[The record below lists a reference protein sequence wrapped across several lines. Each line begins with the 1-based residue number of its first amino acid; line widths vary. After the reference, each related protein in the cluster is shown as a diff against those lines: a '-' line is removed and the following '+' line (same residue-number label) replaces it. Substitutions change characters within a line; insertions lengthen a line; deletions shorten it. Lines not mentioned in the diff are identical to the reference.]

1 MEPHVALE
9 RPGPSVILDLPD
21 LPEPQGFGVV
31 PGLVW
36 AFLVR
41 DDGSAEPLDRD
52 GPIAS
57 RRDGWLWL
65 HLNLADARAAEWL
78 RATKLP
84 AAALTM
90 MLSRDRHQQLHA
102 VEYAS
107 TAHSRTS

>member
-21 LPEPQGFGVV
+21 LPETQGFGVV

-52 GPIAS
+52 GPIAIEADNGAL
-57 RRDGWLWL
+57 R
-65 HLNLADARAAEWL
+65 LAWIEHDHIG
-78 RATKLP
+78 AT
-84 AAALTM
+84 
-90 MLSRDRHQQLHA
+90 LSRHPCAAISETR
-102 VEYAS
+102 S
-107 TAHSRTS
+107 PSGSMTTTP